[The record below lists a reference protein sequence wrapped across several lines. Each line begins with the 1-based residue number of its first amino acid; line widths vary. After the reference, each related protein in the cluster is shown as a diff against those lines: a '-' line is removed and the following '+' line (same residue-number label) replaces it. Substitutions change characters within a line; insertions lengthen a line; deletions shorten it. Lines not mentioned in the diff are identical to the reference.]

1 MTNLATIDLWLDEG
15 NVTHVVDDEGRLLL
29 LHNGQT
35 LRLDQ
40 DETDYYFEKSV
51 KKYRLVVEDG
61 DFN

>member
-15 NVTHVVDDEGRLLL
+15 NVTHVVDEGGLLL
-29 LHNGQT
+29 LHKGQT

-51 KKYRLVVEDG
+51 KRYRLIVEDG

>member
-40 DETDYYFEKSV
+40 DEADYYFEKSV

>member
-15 NVTHVVDDEGRLLL
+15 NVTHVVDEGGLLL

-40 DETDYYFEKSV
+40 DETDYFFEKSV
-51 KKYRLVVEDG
+51 KRYRLIVEDG